1 MHAGGVLIAPGK
13 LTDFTPLYCAQG
25 TEGVISQYDK
35 DDVEAIGLVK
45 FDFLGLTTLTIMD
58 LTLKYVRQ
66 LDPSFALELDRLP
79 LDDAATY
86 EIFKRGET
94 TAIFQFESRGM
105 RELLKRAKPDR
116 LEDLIALNALYRPG
130 PMDLIPEY
138 VDRKQGR
145 QKVEY
150 LHRSIEPILSE
161 TYGVMVYQEQ
171 VMRIAQV
178 TGGYSLGGADLLR
191 RAMSKKKPEEMATHR
206 SIFVDGAAG
215 KGVDA
220 RTATELFNHIEK
232 FAGYGFNK
240 SHSAAYAL
248 VAYQTA
254 YFKVHYPAAFMA
266 ANLSTLMDDTDKV
279 KDLIEDC
286 KAIGLKVLPPDVN
299 VSAYR
304 FEPVDARTIR
314 YGLGAIK
321 GTGRGAIEAIIAAR
335 SAGGPF
341 ADLFDLTARVDK
353 QFVSRRVFEALVRAG
368 AFDRLHDDRAVLL
381 ASVGRAIDAAEHT
394 AAAADQASLFG
405 AFESARHVEYVA
417 ASRWN
422 EREKLS
428 NEKLALGYYFSG
440 HLFTEFAAEAR
451 RLAPTRLA
459 EVHQAP
465 IGRSEQVKL
474 AGVIV
479 SARSQNTRRGRMG
492 VVVLEDGTAQLE
504 LMVFSELYDRKRAL
518 LKEDQLLFVIGRVR
532 NDEFAQRLSVSA
544 DELMDLTEARAR
556 AAARLRIEV
565 EGVGDVVRL
574 RDALDPYRV
583 TNGHAGQGCR
593 IVISYSNG
601 AGSVDVAL
609 PEDWRVRPED
619 RLAADLA
626 MQPRVRRAY
635 YNYA

>member
-1 MHAGGVLIAPGK
+1 
-13 LTDFTPLYCAQG
+13 
-25 TEGVISQYDK
+25 
-35 DDVEAIGLVK
+35 
-45 FDFLGLTTLTIMD
+45 
-58 LTLKYVRQ
+58 
-66 LDPSFALELDRLP
+66 
-79 LDDAATY
+79 
-86 EIFKRGET
+86 
-94 TAIFQFESRGM
+94 
-105 RELLKRAKPDR
+105 
-116 LEDLIALNALYRPG
+116 
-130 PMDLIPEY
+130 
-138 VDRKQGR
+138 
-145 QKVEY
+145 
-150 LHRSIEPILSE
+150 
-161 TYGVMVYQEQ
+161 
-171 VMRIAQV
+171 
-178 TGGYSLGGADLLR
+178 
-191 RAMSKKKPEEMATHR
+191 MSKKKPEEMATHR
-206 SIFVDGAAG
+206 SIFVDGAAA

-220 RTATELFNHIEK
+220 RTATELFNHMEK

-248 VAYQTA
+248 IAYQTA

-286 KAIGLKVLPPDVN
+286 RAIGLKVLPPDLN
-299 VSAYR
+299 ASGYR
-304 FEPVDARTIR
+304 FEPVAAKTIR

-321 GTGRGAIEAIIAAR
+321 GTGRGAIEAIMAAR
-335 SAGGPF
+335 SAGGQF

-353 QFVSRRVFEALVRAG
+353 QFVSRRVVEALVRAG
-368 AFDRLHDDRAVLL
+368 AFDLLNPDRAVLL
-381 ASVGRAIDAAEHT
+381 ASVGRALDAAES
-394 AAAADQASLFG
+394 AAAAAGQASLFG
-405 AFESARHVEYVA
+405 AFESSARHVEYVPA
-417 ASRWN
+417 ARWS

-451 RLAPTRLA
+451 RLAPTPLA
-459 EVHQAP
+459 AVHQAAT
-465 IGRSEQVKL
+465 GRSEQRGEQVRL

-492 VVVLEDGTAQLE
+492 LVVLEDGTAQLE

-565 EGVGDVVRL
+565 EGAGDVIRL
-574 RDALDPYRV
+574 RDALNPYRV
-583 TNGHAGQGCR
+583 TNGHASEGCR

-601 AGSVDVAL
+601 TGSVDVAL
-609 PEDWRVRPED
+609 PEEWRVRPED

-635 YNYA
+635 YNYV

>member
-1 MHAGGVLIAPGK
+1 
-13 LTDFTPLYCAQG
+13 
-25 TEGVISQYDK
+25 
-35 DDVEAIGLVK
+35 
-45 FDFLGLTTLTIMD
+45 
-58 LTLKYVRQ
+58 
-66 LDPSFALELDRLP
+66 
-79 LDDAATY
+79 
-86 EIFKRGET
+86 
-94 TAIFQFESRGM
+94 
-105 RELLKRAKPDR
+105 
-116 LEDLIALNALYRPG
+116 
-130 PMDLIPEY
+130 
-138 VDRKQGR
+138 
-145 QKVEY
+145 
-150 LHRSIEPILSE
+150 
-161 TYGVMVYQEQ
+161 
-171 VMRIAQV
+171 MRIAQV

-206 SIFVDGAAG
+206 SIFVSGAAG
-215 KGVDA
+215 RGVEE

-248 VAYQTA
+248 IAYQTA
-254 YFKVHYPAAFMA
+254 YFKVHFPAAFMA

-286 KAIGLKVLPPDVN
+286 KAIGLKVLPPDIN
-299 VSAYR
+299 VSEYR
-304 FEPVDARTIR
+304 FAPVDAKTIR

-321 GTGRGAIEAIIAAR
+321 GTGRSAIEAIIAAR
-335 SAGGPF
+335 SAAGPF
-341 ADLFDLTARVDK
+341 ADLFDLIARIDK

-368 AFDRLHDDRAVLL
+368 AFDRLNDDRAVLL
-381 ASVGRAIDAAEHT
+381 ASVGRAIDAADHS
-394 AAAADQASLFG
+394 AASVGQASLFG
-405 AFESARHVEYVA
+405 AFETTRHVEYVA
-417 ASRWN
+417 ATRWN

-451 RLAPTRLA
+451 RLAPTRLSD
-459 EVHQAP
+459 VQQAP
-465 IGRSEQVKL
+465 MGRSEQVKL

-518 LKEDQLLFVIGRVR
+518 LREDQLLFVIGRVR
-532 NDEFAQRLSVSA
+532 NDEFAQRLTVSA

-565 EGVGDVVRL
+565 EGVGDVMKL

-593 IVISYSNG
+593 IVISYRNG

-609 PEDWRVRPED
+609 PEEWRVRPED